1 MRVLP
6 DVVALDKTFDYLVPA
21 EMAGDIRIGTM
32 VRINLHGRRVGAW
45 VVALDPDTPADVD
58 LKPIAK
64 VTGWGPPED
73 LVRLS
78 KWAAWRWAGKP
89 QHFLGT
95 ASPPRAV
102 RGLPAPPPPRPPSFG
117 PGDTTYA
124 AAFSPHGEGG
134 GSIVRLPPASDTLPL
149 VLEAAALGDA
159 LVIVPSAAE
168 AALLARRV
176 ARAGVRV
183 ARYPDAWAAAAA
195 GGTTVIGT
203 RAAAWAPVANLAAVL
218 VVDGHDEGLQEE
230 RTPSWHARD
239 VAIERAWR
247 AGVPW
252 VVTSPCPP
260 AEILGWGT
268 LIEPPRA
275 AERAGWAILDVID
288 RRGDD
293 PRSGHFSPRL
303 VDLLHRDGRVVC
315 VLNRKGRAR
324 LLACAQCGELAR
336 CAHCG
341 GAMEQAPDAEGLR
354 CRACSVPRPSLCAE
368 CGAQKLK
375 LLRVGVTRL
384 AEELSALV
392 QEPVAEVTADTA
404 ELPPTRVLVGT
415 EAVLHR
421 VVGEPVAGVAFL
433 DFDQELF
440 APRLRA
446 NEQAL
451 ALLARAARLVGGRTG
466 TGRVL
471 VQTRSP
477 EHEVLDAALHADPA
491 RIATAEL
498 ERRRPLRLPPFAALA
513 AVSGE
518 AAEDYLAP
526 IDTGAIEVVPTGEG
540 EWLVRA
546 PDTAT
551 LCNTLGK
558 LSRPA
563 GRVRVEVDPLR
574 V

>member
-1 MRVLP
+1 MLP
-6 DVVALDKTFDYLVPA
+6 DVTGLGDKTFDYLVPPD
-21 EMAGDIRIGTM
+21 MAADVRIGTM
-32 VRINLHGRRVGAW
+32 VRVNLHGRRVGGW
-45 VVALDPDTPADVD
+45 VVALDPETPPDVA

-64 VTGWGPPED
+64 VTGWGPPDD

-78 KWAAWRWAGKP
+78 KWAAWRWAGRA
-89 QHFLGT
+89 QHFLRT

-102 RGLPAPPPPRPPSFG
+102 RGLPPPPSPRPPSFWA
-117 PGDTTYA
+117 DSATSDV
-124 AAFSPHGEGG
+124 AFSAQNASGG
-134 GSIVRLPPASDTLPL
+134 AIVRLPPAADVLPL
-149 VLEAAALGDA
+149 VMEAASKGDA

-168 AALLARRV
+168 AAMLARRV
-176 ARAGVRV
+176 ARAGVRL
-183 ARYPDAWAAAAA
+183 ARYPDGWALAAA
-195 GGTTVIGT
+195 GGSTVIGT
-203 RAAAWAPVANLAAVL
+203 RAAAWAPMPQLAAVV

-239 VAIERAWR
+239 VAIERARR

-260 AEILGWGT
+260 AEILGWGE
-268 LIEPPRA
+268 LVEPTRA
-275 AERAGWAILDVID
+275 AERDGWAILDIID
-288 RRGDD
+288 RRSDD
-293 PRSGHFSPRL
+293 PRSGHFSPQL
-303 VDLLHRDGRVVC
+303 SNLLHREGRVVC

-336 CAHCG
+336 CTACG
-341 GAMEQAPDAEGLR
+341 GAMEQAPDGDGLR
-354 CRACSVPRPSLCAE
+354 CRSCALARPSLCAD

-384 AEELSALV
+384 AEELNAFLNEAV
-392 QEPVAEVTADTA
+392 EEVTAETA
-404 ELPPTRVLVGT
+404 DLPPTRVLVGT

-421 VVGEPVAGVAFL
+421 VAGEPVAGVAFL
-433 DFDQELF
+433 DFDQELM

-446 NEQAL
+446 HEQAL
-451 ALLARAARLVGGRTG
+451 ALLARAARIVGGRQG

-471 VQTRSP
+471 VQTRQP
-477 EHEVLDAALHADPA
+477 EHEVLQAALHADPA

-498 ERRRPLRLPPFAALA
+498 ERRPSLRLPPFGALA

-518 AAEDYLAP
+518 AASQYLAP
-526 IDTGAIEVVPTGEG
+526 IDRSAVDVVETSDG

-546 PDTAT
+546 PDTGT
-551 LCNTLGK
+551 LCNTLAK
-558 LSRPA
+558 LERPA

>member
-1 MRVLP
+1 VRVLP
-6 DVVALDKTFDYLVPA
+6 DVVALDKTFDYLVPPD
-21 EMAGDIRIGTM
+21 MAGDIRIGTM
-32 VRINLHGRRVGAW
+32 VRINLHGRRVGGW
-45 VVALDPDTPADVD
+45 VVALDPETPADVT

-78 KWAAWRWAGKP
+78 KWAAWRWAGRP

-102 RGLPAPPPPRPPSFG
+102 RGLPPTPAPRPPV
-117 PGDTTYA
+117 A
-124 AAFSPHGEGG
+124 APNVGEFRTG
-134 GSIVRLPPASDTLPL
+134 IVRLPPAGDVFPL
-149 VLEAAALGDA
+149 VMAAAARGDA
-159 LVIVPSAAE
+159 LVVVPSATE
-168 AALLARRV
+168 AALLAQRV

-183 ARYPDAWAAAAA
+183 ARHPEGWAAAAA
-195 GGTTVIGT
+195 GGSTVIGT
-203 RAAAWAPVANLAAVL
+203 RAAAWAPMPNLAAVV

-230 RTPSWHARD
+230 RTPSWNARD
-239 VAIERAWR
+239 VAIERARR
-247 AGVPW
+247 ADVPW
-252 VVTSPCPP
+252 VATSPCPP
-260 AEILGWGT
+260 AEILGWGQ
-268 LIEPPRA
+268 LFEPSRA
-275 AERAGWAILDVID
+275 DERNGWPILDVID

-293 PRSGHFSPRL
+293 PRSGHFSPQL
-303 VDLLHRDGRVVC
+303 ANLLHREGRVVC

-324 LLACAQCGELAR
+324 MLACAQCGELAR
-336 CAHCG
+336 CTACD
-341 GAMEQAPDAEGLR
+341 GAMEHEPDGDGLR
-354 CRACSVPRPSLCAE
+354 CRSCGLTRPSLCAE

-384 AEELSALV
+384 AEELSALIN
-392 QEPVAEVTADTA
+392 EPVEEVTADTA
-404 ELPPTRVLVGT
+404 TLPATRVVVGT

-421 VVGEPVAGVAFL
+421 VIGEAVAGVAFL
-433 DFDQELF
+433 DFDQELM

-451 ALLARAARLVGGRTG
+451 GLLARAARVVGGRHG
-466 TGRVL
+466 SGRVL
-471 VQTRSP
+471 VQTRQP
-477 EHEVLDAALHADPA
+477 EHEVLQAALHADPA
-491 RIATAEL
+491 RVAEAEL
-498 ERRRPLRLPPFAALA
+498 ERRRALQLPPYAALA

-518 AAEDYLAP
+518 AAAEYLAP
-526 IDTGAIEVVPTGEG
+526 IDREAVVVVETGEG

-546 PDTAT
+546 PDTGT
-551 LCNTLGK
+551 LCNTLAK

>member
-6 DVVALDKTFDYLVPA
+6 DVVALDKTFDYSVPP
-21 EMAGDIRIGTM
+21 EMAGDIRIGTI

-45 VVALDPDTPADVD
+45 VVALDPETPADVN

-102 RGLPAPPPPRPPSFG
+102 RGLPAPPPGRPVAG
-117 PGDTTYA
+117 TVRDALADA
-124 AAFSPHGEGG
+124 ALDARAA
-134 GSIVRLPPASDTLPL
+134 IVRLPPATDVFSL
-149 VLEAAALGDA
+149 VVAAAARGDA
-159 LVIVPSAAE
+159 LVVVPSAAE
-168 AALLARRV
+168 AALLAQRV

-203 RAAAWAPVANLAAVL
+203 RAAAWAPVPELAAVL

-239 VAIERAWR
+239 VAIERARR

-336 CAHCG
+336 CVPCG
-341 GAMEQAPDAEGLR
+341 GAMEQQPDADGLR
-354 CRACSVPRPSLCAE
+354 CRACSQPRPSLCAD

-392 QEPVAEVTADTA
+392 QESVAEVTADTA

-446 NEQAL
+446 NEQSL
-451 ALLARAARLVGGRTG
+451 ALLARAARLVGGRSG

-477 EHEVLDAALHADPA
+477 DHEVLDAALHADPA

-498 ERRRPLRLPPFAALA
+498 ERRLPLRLPPFAALA

-518 AAEDYLAP
+518 AAEEYLAP
-526 IDTGAIEVVPTGEG
+526 IDRGAVEVVPTEEG

-551 LCNTLGK
+551 LCNALAK
-558 LSRPA
+558 LTRPA